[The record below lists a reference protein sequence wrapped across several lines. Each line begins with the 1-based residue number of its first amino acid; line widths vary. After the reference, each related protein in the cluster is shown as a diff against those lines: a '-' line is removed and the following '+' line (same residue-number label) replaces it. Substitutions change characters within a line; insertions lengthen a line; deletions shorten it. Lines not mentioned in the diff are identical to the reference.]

1 MSSWLINIDQ
11 PVESILPLFDELDD
25 AVPFPVSGGAGLKFG
40 EEAFVRVYDADPD
53 DGTDVLI
60 DDWTEKLGWRIYDFL
75 AERTTVNLWMM
86 DEDAMLLTARGLTP
100 QDVGLDLAV
109 NRVPS
114 PVLVY
119 DDQGGYEKRRPEP
132 NPRAGTLT

>member
-1 MSSWLINIDQ
+1 MFACSMPTPTN
-11 PVESILPLFDELDD
+11 
-25 AVPFPVSGGAGLKFG
+25 
-40 EEAFVRVYDADPD
+40 
-53 DGTDVLI
+53 GTDVLI

-119 DDQGGYEKRRPEP
+119 DDQGGYEERRPEP
-132 NPRAGTLT
+132 NPVQAPSPESHDIGCGR

>member
-1 MSSWLINIDQ
+1 MSGWMINIDLQ
-11 PVESILPLFDELDD
+11 VDSVLALFDELGD
-25 AVPFPVSGGAGLKFG
+25 AAPFPVLGGAGWKFG
-40 EEAFVRVYDADPD
+40 KESFVRVYDADPD

-86 DEDAMLLTARGLTP
+86 DDDAMLLTARGLTP

-109 NRVPS
+109 DRVPS
-114 PVLVY
+114 PVRIY
-119 DDQGGYEKRRPEP
+119 DDQGGYEEWHPEP